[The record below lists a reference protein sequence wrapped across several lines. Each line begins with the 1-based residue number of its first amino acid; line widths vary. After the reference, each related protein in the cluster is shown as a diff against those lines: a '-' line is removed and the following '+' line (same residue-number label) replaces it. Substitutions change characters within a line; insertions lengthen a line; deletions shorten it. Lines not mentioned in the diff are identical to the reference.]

1 MSATS
6 AGSRKTRQGDEGRQG
21 EYANREVSP
30 WRVRQFFPSTRAK
43 RTRERQMR
51 LLDSLEERF
60 GAHFLSL
67 IIVHSYTSP
76 VKSSLPHL
84 PSFVKI
90 DRLFSKTI
98 KS

>member
-1 MSATS
+1 VSATS
-6 AGSRKTRQGDEGRQG
+6 AGRKTRQGDEGRQG

-43 RTRERQMR
+43 RTRERQII
-51 LLDSLEERF
+51 LLDSLQEPF
-60 GAHFLSL
+60 GAYCLSL

-84 PSFVKI
+84 PSSVEI